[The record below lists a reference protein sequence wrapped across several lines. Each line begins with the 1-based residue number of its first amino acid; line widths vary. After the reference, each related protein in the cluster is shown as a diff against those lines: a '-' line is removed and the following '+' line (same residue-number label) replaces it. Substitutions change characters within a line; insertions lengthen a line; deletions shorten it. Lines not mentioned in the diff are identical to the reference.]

1 MEKENRLA
9 AAYLLIG
16 ISAAGRAFLAMP
28 EEVEL
33 QELSLTV
40 LALVG
45 YLLVCRRTW
54 KPLVCGVVQV
64 VLELILCGSQH
75 GGVWVWLM
83 PALRSVDLWVLLLA
97 SVLMLRQSGQAKT
110 LMPVV
115 AAVPLAVYTVSR
127 ILSLPMV
134 VSSAAFIVFSVL
146 LLWYAVLMLRAYR
159 TAREQKEIR

>member
-28 EEVEL
+28 EAVEL

-83 PALRSVDLWVLLLA
+83 PALRSVDLWILLLA
-97 SVLMLRQSGQAKT
+97 SVLMLRQSSQAKT

>member
-28 EEVEL
+28 EAVEL

-110 LMPVV
+110 LMPVA

>member
-9 AAYLLIG
+9 AAYLSIG

-28 EEVEL
+28 EAVEL

-54 KPLVCGVVQV
+54 KPLVCGVAQV

-159 TAREQKEIR
+159 VAREQKEIR

>member
-28 EEVEL
+28 EAVEL

-64 VLELILCGSQH
+64 VLELILCGSQY

>member
-28 EEVEL
+28 EAVEL

-75 GGVWVWLM
+75 GGVWGWLM

-97 SVLMLRQSGQAKT
+97 SVLMLRQSSQAKT

-159 TAREQKEIR
+159 RAREQKEIR

>member
-28 EEVEL
+28 EAVEL

-45 YLLVCRRTW
+45 YLLVFRRTW

-134 VSSAAFIVFSVL
+134 ISSSAFIVFSVL

>member
-28 EEVEL
+28 EAVEL

-159 TAREQKEIR
+159 TAREQKEIW

>member
-1 MEKENRLA
+1 MEKVNRLA

-28 EEVEL
+28 EAVEL

-110 LMPVV
+110 LMPVA

>member
-28 EEVEL
+28 EAVEL

-83 PALRSVDLWVLLLA
+83 PALRSVDLWILLLA
-97 SVLMLRQSGQAKT
+97 SVLMLRQSSQAKT

-115 AAVPLAVYTVSR
+115 AAVPLAVYTISR

-146 LLWYAVLMLRAYR
+146 QLWYAVLMLRAYR
-159 TAREQKEIR
+159 AAREQKEIR

>member
-28 EEVEL
+28 EAVEL

-83 PALRSVDLWVLLLA
+83 PALRSVDLWILLLA
-97 SVLMLRQSGQAKT
+97 SVLMLRQSSQAKT

-146 LLWYAVLMLRAYR
+146 QLWYAVLMLRAYR
-159 TAREQKEIR
+159 AAREQKEIR

>member
-28 EEVEL
+28 EAVEL

-83 PALRSVDLWVLLLA
+83 PALRSVDLWILLLA
-97 SVLMLRQSGQAKT
+97 SVLMLRQSSQAKT

-146 LLWYAVLMLRAYR
+146 LLWYAVLMLRAYLHMLYY
-159 TAREQKEIR
+159 

>member
-28 EEVEL
+28 EAVEL

-54 KPLVCGVVQV
+54 KPLVCGVAQA

-134 VSSAAFIVFSVL
+134 ISSAAFIVFSVL
-146 LLWYAVLMLRAYR
+146 LLWYAVLMLRTYR

>member
-28 EEVEL
+28 EAVEL

-45 YLLVCRRTW
+45 YLLLCRRTW
-54 KPLVCGVVQV
+54 KPLACGIVQV
-64 VLELILCGSQH
+64 ILELILCGSQS

-97 SVLMLRQSGQAKT
+97 SVLMLRQIGQPKS

-115 AAVPLAVYTVSR
+115 TAPVLAVYTVSR
-127 ILSLPMV
+127 ILSKPPV
-134 VSSAAFIVFSVL
+134 IYSTAFILFSLL
-146 LLWYAVLMLRAYR
+146 LLWYAILMLRAYNG
-159 TAREQKEIR
+159 ARVQK

>member
-28 EEVEL
+28 EAVEL

-83 PALRSVDLWVLLLA
+83 PALRSVDLWILLLA
-97 SVLMLRQSGQAKT
+97 SVLMLRQSSQAKT

-146 LLWYAVLMLRAYR
+146 QLWYAVLMLRAYR

>member
-28 EEVEL
+28 EAVEL

-97 SVLMLRQSGQAKT
+97 SVLMLRQSSQAKT

>member
-28 EEVEL
+28 EAVEL

-134 VSSAAFIVFSVL
+134 ISSAAFIVFSVL

>member
-28 EEVEL
+28 EAVEL

>member
-28 EEVEL
+28 EAVEL

-54 KPLVCGVVQV
+54 KPLVCGVAQV

-159 TAREQKEIR
+159 AAREQKEIR